1 MRWHV
6 GVVIVRVSTLP
17 PQFMCCDLSLSPS
30 WPAVVATWLVCPLYS
45 ISAHNL
51 FLPSAITCQHHTH
64 TMKWRRA
71 GHREGGAH
79 ILHQDFSRAM
89 KIKKNKSRYLKGFWI
104 TNISRCFLGK
114 SSISMSR
121 IQDLMLVVLMM
132 LCEHIIVTF
141 SRFLWWQTL
150 TLMAW
155 VQLTHWA
162 LVTRQS
168 PAT

>member
-1 MRWHV
+1 MMMRWHV
-6 GVVIVRVSTLP
+6 GVVRVSTLS

-30 WPAVVATWLVCPLYS
+30 WPAVVATWLGCPLNS

-51 FLPSAITCQHHTH
+51 FLPSAITCQHHTEE
-64 TMKWRRA
+64 A
-71 GHREGGAH
+71 SGGAH
-79 ILHQDFSRAM
+79 DPSSRAKFTSRLFPSNEK
-89 KIKKNKSRYLKGFWI
+89 KIKVDIQKDSELSN
-104 TNISRCFLGK
+104 TNIDAFLVNPVFPGFQV
-114 SSISMSR
+114 
-121 IQDLMLVVLMM
+121 QDLMLVVLMM

-155 VQLTHWA
+155 PSWHTG